1 MFLSAKQF
9 KSNVTCGV
17 CRSGSVQSVS
27 TAGVSELT
35 LASSNTNTD
44 PLLPHDENTEME
56 TTSVGDSTTA
66 ENLREVRMMERPR
79 AFSWLK
85 APTLALSHLRI
96 YSC

>member
-56 TTSVGDSTTA
+56 TTSVGDSI
-66 ENLREVRMMERPR
+66 L
-79 AFSWLK
+79 
-85 APTLALSHLRI
+85 
-96 YSC
+96 

>member
-1 MFLSAKQF
+1 MREDATYFCLR
-9 KSNVTCGV
+9 SNVSPTVTCGV

-56 TTSVGDSTTA
+56 TTSVGDS
-66 ENLREVRMMERPR
+66 LLH
-79 AFSWLK
+79 S
-85 APTLALSHLRI
+85 
-96 YSC
+96 

>member
-1 MFLSAKQF
+1 M
-9 KSNVTCGV
+9 

-56 TTSVGDSTTA
+56 TTSVGDS
-66 ENLREVRMMERPR
+66 LLH
-79 AFSWLK
+79 S
-85 APTLALSHLRI
+85 
-96 YSC
+96 

>member
-1 MFLSAKQF
+1 MLHIFVCDAIP
-9 KSNVTCGV
+9 NETCGV

-56 TTSVGDSTTA
+56 TTSVGDSTRTG
-66 ENLREVRMMERPR
+66 NLREVRSFIKMEKAHTR
-79 AFSWLK
+79 AFSWMNSIELNV
-85 APTLALSHLRI
+85 
-96 YSC
+96 

>member
-1 MFLSAKQF
+1 M
-9 KSNVTCGV
+9 

-56 TTSVGDSTTA
+56 TTSVGDSTRA
-66 ENLREVRMMERPR
+66 KFEVLQRWRRPILGP
-79 AFSWLK
+79 S
-85 APTLALSHLRI
+85 PGCI
-96 YSC
+96 

>member
-56 TTSVGDSTTA
+56 TTSVGDSTRA
-66 ENLREVRMMERPR
+66 GNLREVRSFTKMEKAHTR
-79 AFSWLK
+79 AFS
-85 APTLALSHLRI
+85 
-96 YSC
+96 